1 MRFSIIVPVYNVE
14 KYLSKCIQSLIDQDY
29 NDYEI
34 LLIDDGS
41 TDKSGIICEQYAK
54 KYENIYVFHKKNGGL
69 SDARN
74 YGLQKALGD
83 YILFVDSDDWI
94 KKDIL
99 KEFSDII
106 ENNKA
111 VDVIETR
118 FIEVYKNEEIVK
130 DKKLHSYAKSKFDRK
145 KAIKWILKKSDN
157 TWPAPKR
164 IYSKKFINSNNL
176 HFLKGKLHEDVDWTS
191 NVLKTA
197 NKFEYCN
204 TPWYYHRMERENSI
218 TNKISAQN
226 IIDLMEIAK
235 LHYKRQASLLEEK
248 IIKRIGISV
257 YGKIKESSKCSYKEK
272 ELIIKYINNNISI
285 LKITPKLKYKLFYC
299 FINIFGVKKGL
310 DILYKF

>member
-145 KAIKWILKKSDN
+145 KL
-157 TWPAPKR
+157 
-164 IYSKKFINSNNL
+164 
-176 HFLKGKLHEDVDWTS
+176 
-191 NVLKTA
+191 
-197 NKFEYCN
+197 
-204 TPWYYHRMERENSI
+204 
-218 TNKISAQN
+218 
-226 IIDLMEIAK
+226 
-235 LHYKRQASLLEEK
+235 
-248 IIKRIGISV
+248 
-257 YGKIKESSKCSYKEK
+257 
-272 ELIIKYINNNISI
+272 
-285 LKITPKLKYKLFYC
+285 
-299 FINIFGVKKGL
+299 
-310 DILYKF
+310 